1 MNSPAP
7 REHKPYA
14 VSAEHYILLRQ
25 SFKQANPAVITPS
38 SGIPLEEASSLCQS
52 VETMCSGLS
61 IAVLEIFAGKR
72 GAQQIAKWFSSECL
86 MKIKRRA
93 DLTRRVLIAKAQNEH
108 QHNPF
113 TQDLTRP
120 KVRRAHAQQ
129 INESTI
135 EACVIVEDG
144 YRVRALAFRVQ
155 KIRAMWKVVEIEI
168 A

>member
-1 MNSPAP
+1 M
-7 REHKPYA
+7 
-14 VSAEHYILLRQ
+14 LLRQ
-25 SFKQANPAVITPS
+25 SLIETNKSVITPS
-38 SGIPLEEASSLCQS
+38 SGIPLQEASSLCQS

-72 GAQQIAKWFSSECL
+72 GAQQISKWFTAECL
-86 MKIKRRA
+86 MKIRRRA
-93 DLTRRVLIAKAQNEH
+93 DLTRRVLIAKASQEH

-144 YRVRALAFRVQ
+144 FRVRALAFRLQ
-155 KIRAMWKVVEIEI
+155 KLHNIWKVVEIEI

>member
-1 MNSPAP
+1 M
-7 REHKPYA
+7 R
-14 VSAEHYILLRQ
+14 
-25 SFKQANPAVITPS
+25 
-38 SGIPLEEASSLCQS
+38 
-52 VETMCSGLS
+52 LS
-61 IAVLEIFAGKR
+61 K
-72 GAQQIAKWFSSECL
+72 QIAKWFSSECL